1 MDWPEGLSGKA
12 AGLDLPPLRVRYLRT
27 DQRVRPTALL
37 AYYRRQLPHCQEHA
51 VPQGVWLDAL
61 LPAGESAARS
71 IDVLITRPDKDH
83 PSHADQDQRLIVE
96 ILAVEAG
103 GIAVRSRSSASR

>member
-1 MDWPEGLSGKA
+1 
-12 AGLDLPPLRVRYLRT
+12 
-27 DQRVRPTALL
+27 VRPTALL

-71 IDVLITRPDKDH
+71 IDVLITRPNKDH
-83 PSHADQDQRLIVE
+83 SSLADQDQRLIVE

-103 GIAVRSRSSASR
+103 GIAVRSRTSASR